1 MGNPRFR
8 TMTEDDAA
16 AISTWRYPPPYDF
29 YDPGADEDD
38 LNELLDPV
46 RREAEY
52 STAVDDSGD
61 IIGFA
66 QLTRDGDSVEIGL
79 GLRPDLTGRGLG
91 GDFVKAV
98 LQLAR
103 DRHAPRRITLAV
115 AEFNHRAI
123 TVYERAG
130 FVAVRRYRHHTNG
143 REWDFLA
150 MELREGSG
158 TAGA

>member
-1 MGNPRFR
+1 MIDPRFR

-29 YDPGADEDD
+29 YDPGEDEDD

-52 STAVDDSGD
+52 STAVDESGD

-66 QLTRDGDSVEIGL
+66 QLTVDGDSVEIGL

-91 GDFVKAV
+91 EDFVEAV

-103 DRHAPRRITLAV
+103 DSH
-115 AEFNHRAI
+115 
-123 TVYERAG
+123 
-130 FVAVRRYRHHTNG
+130 
-143 REWDFLA
+143 
-150 MELREGSG
+150 
-158 TAGA
+158 

>member
-1 MGNPRFR
+1 MGDPRFR

-16 AISTWRYPPPYDF
+16 AISAWRYPPPYDF

-52 STAVDDSGD
+52 STAVDAAGD

-91 GDFVKAV
+91 GDFVEAV
-98 LQLAR
+98 VRLAR
-103 DRHAPRRITLAV
+103 ERHAPRLITLAV
-115 AEFNHRAI
+115 AEFNRRAI

-143 REWDFLA
+143 RDWDFLA
-150 MELREGSG
+150 MELRGSG

>member
-1 MGNPRFR
+1 MDELRFR
-8 TMTEDDAA
+8 AMTGDDAA

-29 YDPGADEDD
+29 YDLGADPDD

-52 STAVDDSGD
+52 STAVDGSGE
-61 IIGFA
+61 IVGFA
-66 QLTRDGDSVEIGL
+66 QLTADGDAVEIGL

-91 GDFVKAV
+91 GDFVEAV

-103 DRHAPRRITLAV
+103 ERHAPVRITLAV
-115 AEFNHRAI
+115 AAFNHRAI

-130 FVAVRRYRHHTNG
+130 FVAVRRYRHRTNG
-143 REWDFLA
+143 AEWDFVG
-150 MELREGSG
+150 MELVPGNG
-158 TAGA
+158 P